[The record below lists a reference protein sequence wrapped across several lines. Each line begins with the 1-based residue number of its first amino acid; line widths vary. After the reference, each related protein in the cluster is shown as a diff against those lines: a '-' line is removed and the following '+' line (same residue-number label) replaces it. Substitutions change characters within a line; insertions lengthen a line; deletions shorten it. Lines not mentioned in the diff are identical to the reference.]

1 MDSNSNN
8 KNINLLEILRVLYRW
23 RKTLI
28 TNFIII
34 SILAIIISLIL
45 PKKYQ
50 STSVIVPPGPT
61 SGLSA
66 FLPSD
71 MTSGLGSAI
80 GGILGN
86 GSDEANKCLAI
97 LNSRTLIVKTIH
109 QFHLM
114 KRYNSQTIEDA
125 IKTFRGNVV
134 IILNDDGTI
143 SVTSTAETGFFHPKD
158 ESEEARHLCA
168 SITNYMVTQMDNKY
182 TKLNTKQAHDRRLL
196 IENRYDQN
204 KKDLNSIA
212 QRMKSFDEKYG
223 VVSLPDQIQ
232 ATVGVASSLE
242 SKIIES
248 QIELQALQRTLTSNQ
263 PEIKRKKIQVNEMKQ
278 KLNHILSGPLSK
290 DSLQV
295 FPSFK
300 EIPDLAVKYTNIKR
314 QATVQE
320 QLYEFLTQLYEQAKI
335 QEAQKA
341 PNIQVID
348 QGAVPTKRS
357 SPHRSVIV
365 ILTVLAGML
374 LSCFYIF
381 FVERMQDNGLDWITI
396 KNKIQNQED

>member
-34 SILAIIISLIL
+34 STLAIVISLIL

-80 GGILGN
+80 GGLLGN

-109 QFHLM
+109 QFHLLR
-114 KRYNSQTIEDA
+114 RYESPTIEDA

-134 IILNDDGTI
+134 STLNDDGTI
-143 SVTSTAETGFFHPKD
+143 SVTSTTETGFFHPKN

-168 SITNYMVTQMDNKY
+168 DITNYMVAQMDNKY
-182 TKLNTKQAHDRRLL
+182 TKLNTKQAHDRRIL

-204 KKDLNSIA
+204 KKDLNAIS

-223 VVSLPDQIQ
+223 MVSLPDQIL
-232 ATVGVASSLE
+232 ATVGLASNLE

-263 PEIKRKKIQVNEMKQ
+263 PEIKRKKIQINEMMQ

-348 QGAVPTKRS
+348 HGAIPTKRS
-357 SPHRSVIV
+357 SPHRSVVV

-381 FVERMQDNGLDWITI
+381 FVERMKDNGLDWITI
-396 KNKIQNQED
+396 KSKIQNQED